1 MTGLRRGCSTIP
13 SSLPSAATSNRTAHR
28 TRDAADAG
36 VRHHRHLRRPAGRV
50 VAPVEKLCF
59 AGYFLT
65 VAGVA
70 DLIREMGNRI
80 QARGS
85 GVGSVLNC
93 ALHTSAVKP
102 IDTIAKQMW
111 RFNARLPTCS

>member
-1 MTGLRRGCSTIP
+1 MPEAAIIGVSGDPLAELLRRAWHGIDEHHAGSGAST
-13 SSLPSAATSNRTAHR
+13 LA
-28 TRDAADAG
+28 
-36 VRHHRHLRRPAGRV
+36 
-50 VAPVEKLCF
+50 
-59 AGYFLT
+59 
-65 VAGVA
+65 AGVA